1 MVRTF
6 EYTTTKEEALK
17 EAQIVFEKLGYKI
30 SSYDE
35 VDNYFTTELRI
46 INRLFRPIYYVT
58 FVTAQDRLTV
68 IVYSEVRTF
77 RRASRVGF
85 ASGSEQVMQDASNNL
100 GDRFQ
105 RAIFNPVTEAIERKG
120 FATWDRVEDS
130 QQEDVA
136 IREAEDLRQMA
147 LTKAKE
153 LEKAYVSNERQKRLK
168 AYNENQEEQRFF
180 AMREG
185 EHHIE
190 FWPKTPNWSIVAVSK
205 ILQGHRAEFDSVFR
219 DVLMSHRDVSGKGAM
234 LWILGPDGRVADV
247 RVLIRSSFNTPEND
261 LRDRLIS
268 TLRSVYF
275 NDGEQYLRLRQGF
288 SFEGNYHNLKIQ
300 YERPIMTGI
309 FPVYPVPDIDV
320 LADTFFVNWPKQ
332 QMPAILKN

>member
-85 ASGSEQVMQDASNNL
+85 SSGGEQVMQDASNNL

-105 RAIFNPVTEAIERKG
+105 KAIFDPVTEAIERKG

-130 QQEDVA
+130 QREDVA
-136 IREAEDLRQMA
+136 IREAEDLRQMV
-147 LTKAKE
+147 LTKEKE
-153 LEKAYVSNERQKRLK
+153 MEKAFVSNERQKRLK
-168 AYNENQEEQRFF
+168 AYNENQEEQRFS

-190 FWPKTPNWSIVAVSK
+190 FWPEKPNWSIVAVSK
-205 ILQGHRAEFDSVFR
+205 ALHRHRAKFDSVFR
-219 DVLMSHRDVSGKGAM
+219 DVLMSHRDVRGKGAM
-234 LWILGPDGRVADV
+234 LWILGPNGRVADL
-247 RVLIRSSFNTPEND
+247 RVLIRSSFNTPENE
-261 LRDRLIS
+261 LRDRLVS

-275 NDGEQYLRLRQGF
+275 NDGEDYLRLRQSF
-288 SFEGNYHNLKIQ
+288 SFEGNYHNLKIK

-309 FPVYPVPDIDV
+309 FPAYPIPQIDV
-320 LADTFFVNWPKQ
+320 LADTFFVNWQKQ
-332 QMPAILKN
+332 KMPAILKN